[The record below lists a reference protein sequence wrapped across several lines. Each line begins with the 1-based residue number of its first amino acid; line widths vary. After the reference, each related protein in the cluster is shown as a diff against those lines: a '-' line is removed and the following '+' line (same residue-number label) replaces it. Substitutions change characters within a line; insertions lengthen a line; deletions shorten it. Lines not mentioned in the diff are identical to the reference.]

1 MFGGGGCQKIPIV
14 CEKRPIKRVGN
25 EMSICDTRDESQGV
39 YVPGKH
45 VKRDLLCVERG
56 LYDRVENEKWT
67 CHTRDESRRV
77 DILGNYFKEELAYI
91 AGKLC
96 KSQT

>member
-1 MFGGGGCQKIPIV
+1 
-14 CEKRPIKRVGN
+14 
-25 EMSICDTRDESQGV
+25 MSICDTRDESQGV